1 MKHVSSLGLLFAAF
15 VVMGLEASAY
25 STSKNAAMITSSPTS
40 LQISAGDNC
49 GAEGYSWLDENGQLI
64 ES

>member
-1 MKHVSSLGLLFAAF
+1 MKRAFSIGILTAAF

-25 STSKNAAMITSSPTS
+25 SSDSNATVMTSSSTS
-40 LQISAGDNC
+40 LQVSTGDNC